1 MTSLIC
7 INVLSS
13 HSHKKKHSLEIWV
26 VKLRFLLIY
35 ENMLKSIATAGSK
48 CTAKQENK
56 ASYNTDY
63 IVPDLIDSFG
73 DDWKEIKTQIAKRN
87 IHKL

>member
-1 MTSLIC
+1 
-7 INVLSS
+7 
-13 HSHKKKHSLEIWV
+13 
-26 VKLRFLLIY
+26 
-35 ENMLKSIATAGSK
+35 MLKSIATAGSK